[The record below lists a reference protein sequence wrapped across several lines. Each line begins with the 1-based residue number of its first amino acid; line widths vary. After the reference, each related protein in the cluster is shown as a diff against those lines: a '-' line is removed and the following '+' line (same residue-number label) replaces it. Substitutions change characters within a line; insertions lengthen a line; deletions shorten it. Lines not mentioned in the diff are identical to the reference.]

1 MVENLR
7 VEPEIDARRVNYLID
22 LEQKGESFDAR
33 EQVNDVICYT
43 HRGEAA

>member
-22 LEQKGESFDAR
+22 LEQKGEVLMLESR
-33 EQVNDVICYT
+33 
-43 HRGEAA
+43 